1 LVSGKPLMF
10 SRNAYTTIL
19 KGRPHVKH
27 NKGEFMVKQQGIFSR
42 LNRRWLLILS
52 GLLTQ
57 CIILTLAFIGSLQS
71 GQPDVTLAPVAGN
84 PNACRITHVTAFT
97 DAWIN
102 GIQPGMLVQQDI
114 GPVPGFPTNDTGTLV
129 HCQIV
134 ENPVYVQIIGQDT
147 ILRISPAASPFAN
160 IPDLIASLF
169 LTIIFHL
176 TGITIFLRAPNRP
189 VARIAYSLFY
199 FVSLILF
206 LLNIHNILWV
216 NVLVYVLNLCT
227 WGIAATF
234 VCLLPHP
241 VRQQSR
247 RNRLHISPYTPLI
260 TGMMLTVISL
270 PIIVLF
276 SGVRAFASTTENI
289 YSSACVITIMWTMF
303 WGLRRTASGE
313 RHIIRMI
320 AVGIAFLLLAS
331 TIDHNVARY
340 SSVAVV
346 EFNHFT
352 KLFTVPVAILPF
364 VCGYAL
370 IRHQFL
376 GTKLFSRQAI
386 RILLWLW
393 LASFFIIPTITLSH
407 AIASTFSSQEVQ
419 GYCYA
424 AILLLDFLLFPLAWN
439 KVRNIGDQVFYHD
452 FYEYNR
458 ELRELS
464 VELTRLQ
471 HLDQICT
478 FVLPRLATLLNATGA
493 ALLVRTPGH
502 SKGQISAGNA
512 AQSWRIYHDAG
523 QPFLPI
529 NRLTSIANLALTHLK
544 EFSAEPLVLD
554 GVLLLAL
561 YDGDFLS
568 GFLCIGAK
576 LNFEPYSRQDKSF
589 LSTLAAQLSVLEVN
603 SRYLEHAQADA
614 QMLAAL
620 HRRVISAQEDERRHL
635 ALELHDEVLQQAML
649 MVRQLS
655 DASSMTDIA
664 EIMPLARALVTSLRH
679 TCLELRPPLLDELG
693 LEEALNWLAHQTEQ
707 RSELG
712 GASRLQINIT
722 CSATEHTG
730 FPSLSRLP
738 SEVELAFY
746 RVAQEA
752 LSNILKHARADRVTM
767 RLRRYAHGSVSLL
780 ICDNG
785 RGFTKNQSTTES
797 LGLISMHERMLAVD
811 GQLQLRTSPGSGV
824 IVRAIYRSG
833 EDAEEDISQTPI
845 SYTLMHKE
853 EEEKLR
859 L

>member
-1 LVSGKPLMF
+1 
-10 SRNAYTTIL
+10 
-19 KGRPHVKH
+19 
-27 NKGEFMVKQQGIFSR
+27 MVKQQGIFLR
-42 LNRRWLLILS
+42 LNRRWLLILG
-52 GLLTQ
+52 GLLAQ
-57 CIILTLAFIGSLQS
+57 CIILTLAFTSSLQS
-71 GQPDVTLAPVAGN
+71 GQPDVTLAPVAGS
-84 PNACRITHVTAFT
+84 PNACRITHVATFT
-97 DAWIN
+97 DAWVN
-102 GIQPGMLVQQDI
+102 GIQAGMLVQQDI
-114 GPVPGFPTNDTGTLV
+114 RPVPGFPADDTGTLV
-129 HCQIV
+129 HCQV
-134 ENPVYVQIIGQDT
+134 VKNPVYVQVIGQGT
-147 ILRISPAASPFAN
+147 ILRLSPAAAPFAK

-199 FVSLILF
+199 FASFILF
-206 LLNIHNILWV
+206 LLNIRDTLWI
-216 NVLVYVLNLCT
+216 NVLVYLLNLST

-241 VRQQSR
+241 LRQQAR
-247 RNRLHISPYTPLI
+247 KNRLRISPYTPLI
-260 TGMMLTVISL
+260 TGIVLTVISL

-276 SGVRAFASTTENI
+276 TGARTVASTTENI

-320 AVGIAFLLLAS
+320 AVGIAFFLLAA
-331 TIDHNVARY
+331 TIDHNVVRY
-340 SSVAVV
+340 SSVVVV
-346 EFNHFT
+346 EFNRFT

-376 GTKLFSRQAI
+376 GTKLFSRRAI

-407 AIASTFSSQEVQ
+407 VIASTFSSPEMQ

-478 FVLPRLATLLNATGA
+478 FVLPRLTRLLNATGA

-502 SKGQISAGNA
+502 SKGQISAGNPA
-512 AQSWRIYHDAG
+512 HPWRIYHNAE

-529 NRLTSIANLALTHLK
+529 DRLTSIVNLALTHLK
-544 EFSAEPLVLD
+544 EFSTEPLLLD

-576 LNFEPYSRQDKSF
+576 FNFEPYSRQDKSF

-603 SRYLEHAQADA
+603 SRYLEQAQADA

-712 GASRLQINIT
+712 GASRLQVNIT
-722 CSATEHTG
+722 CPTTGHTG
-730 FPSLSRLP
+730 LPSRLP

-752 LSNILKHARADRVTM
+752 LSNILKHAGADRVTM
-767 RLRRYAHGSVSLL
+767 RLCHHTHGNVSLL

-785 RGFTKNQSTTES
+785 CGFTKSQSTTES
-797 LGLISMHERMLAVD
+797 LGLISMHERMLAVS
-811 GQLQLRTSPGSGV
+811 GHLQLRTSSGSGV
-824 IVRAIYRSG
+824 IVRAIYNAHPEFVGGGGLGRPRLAQPATNNNLMRSAEG
-833 EDAEEDISQTPI
+833 AEEPI
-845 SYTLMHKE
+845 
-853 EEEKLR
+853 KLAYDVK
-859 L
+859 